1 VVCTS
6 VGVRVREVGEEV
18 LERWFDGVFLRA
30 VDADGDD
37 VFEHVVIRSGMYR
50 LTVNVVRW
58 FAGSSLDVVVEEELR
73 PGYEIPKL
81 FFKLEYPDL
90 ELFTRERL
98 NNIKTLEDLKEYL
111 NELNK
116 LITEP
121 LNILEETL

>member
-1 VVCTS
+1 MVCTS